1 MSGAPGALVAACAAG
16 WAGARVS
23 QYTRTMNTGTRAT
36 RAAPGAG
43 PGGSPPS
50 TRRPRTLKVEV
61 AEVIR
66 ETHDTVTLVFDRQ
79 PPHDYRPGQWLT
91 IDPHQ
96 FSSLL
101 RFIQL
106 MERLKGRREPPRA
119 YSMASAPHEPLAITI
134 QEETW
139 TPGEQAYPTI
149 LSPYLVHD
157 VRIGMPMTIA
167 GFSGPYHLPDDV
179 TGRTDHIVHVC
190 EGSGI
195 VPNWSIVKAALRDH
209 ARLRHTLLYSNT
221 SWDDI
226 VFRDALHALAEA
238 HQDRLRVV
246 HLLTAQADLGGLPS
260 TVRREPISTAVVR
273 EVVPDC
279 HNALYYACGP
289 ALSPWHRLAAK
300 EKGEKPTPR
309 FMERVRDT
317 ISELGIPMSRVR
329 EECYG

>member
-1 MSGAPGALVAACAAG
+1 
-16 WAGARVS
+16 
-23 QYTRTMNTGTRAT
+23 
-36 RAAPGAG
+36 
-43 PGGSPPS
+43 
-50 TRRPRTLKVEV
+50 
-61 AEVIR
+61 
-66 ETHDTVTLVFDRQ
+66 
-79 PPHDYRPGQWLT
+79 
-91 IDPHQ
+91 
-96 FSSLL
+96 LL

-134 QEETW
+134 KEETW

-226 VFRDALHALAEA
+226 IFRDALHALVEA

-300 EKGEKPTPR
+300 EKGVKPTPR